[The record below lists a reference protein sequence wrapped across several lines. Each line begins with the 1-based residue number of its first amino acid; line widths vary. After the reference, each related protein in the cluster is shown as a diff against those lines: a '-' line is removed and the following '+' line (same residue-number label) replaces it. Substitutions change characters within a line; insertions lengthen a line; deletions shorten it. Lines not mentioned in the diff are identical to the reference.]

1 MKSRAATKKSP
12 GKTDRRRIRKP
23 AAGSSQR
30 AAGAGVG
37 KRGAAGLLAGDL
49 MTRNPITVPDAMTVG
64 ELCDLFQERNIN
76 GAPVVDAHGQL
87 VGVVA
92 QDDIIYGAMGHP
104 DRVESPAA
112 AAAAA
117 GVGTA
122 ATGPGASQ
130 DAGVARDDSP
140 PRRRRRGMVAALR
153 DRHLEAVP
161 EVPRRPGERA
171 FWADQ
176 RAKDDPMR
184 MPVRAIMTSPAI
196 SAEETTPLTDL
207 CHVMWSLR
215 IHRVPILRGG
225 KVTGI
230 VSSMDLCRGILNGL
244 IKV

>member
-1 MKSRAATKKSP
+1 MKSRAAAAKKKTRPSTK
-12 GKTDRRRIRKP
+12 
-23 AAGSSQR
+23 R
-30 AAGAGVG
+30 ATGGAL
-37 KRGAAGLLAGDL
+37 RAIDL
-49 MTRNPITVPDAMTVG
+49 MSRDPITVSDEMTVG
-64 ELCDLFQERNIN
+64 DLCDLFQERNIN
-76 GAPVVDAHGQL
+76 GAPVVNGKGEL

-104 DRVESPAA
+104 ERIDDPVA

-117 GVGTA
+117 GIRTGTTEA
-122 ATGPGASQ
+122 
-130 DAGVARDDSP
+130 SP
-140 PRRRRRGMVAALR
+140 PRRRKRGMVAALR
-153 DRHLEAVP
+153 ERNLEAVP
-161 EVPRRPGERA
+161 EAPRRPGEKA

-176 RAKDDPMR
+176 RRKDDPMR

-196 SAEETTPLTDL
+196 SAEETTPLKDL

>member
-1 MKSRAATKKSP
+1 MKSRAAARKK
-12 GKTDRRRIRKP
+12 TRTRT
-23 AAGSSQR
+23 AGRSSD
-30 AAGAGVG
+30 
-37 KRGAAGLLAGDL
+37 AGLRAIDL
-49 MTRNPITVPDAMTVG
+49 MSRDPITVSDEMTVG

-76 GAPVVDAHGQL
+76 GAPVVDAKGHL

-104 DRVESPAA
+104 ERIDDPVA

-117 GVGTA
+117 GVA
-122 ATGPGASQ
+122 VSIGPGGPGGSGGSGGARP
-130 DAGVARDDSP
+130 AGPGGARTGSADTEASP
-140 PRRRRRGMVAALR
+140 PRRRRRGMVRALR
-153 DRHLEAVP
+153 ERNLEAVP
-161 EVPRRPGERA
+161 EAPRRPGEKA